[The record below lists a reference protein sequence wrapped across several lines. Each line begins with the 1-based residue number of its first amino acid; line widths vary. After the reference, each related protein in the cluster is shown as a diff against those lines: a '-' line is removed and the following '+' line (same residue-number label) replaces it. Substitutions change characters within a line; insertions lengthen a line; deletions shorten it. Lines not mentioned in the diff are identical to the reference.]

1 MKLQQY
7 SVLEFNL
14 KDAADSIIE
23 MATSNDKDATVS
35 FDLGDFQTAT
45 FEIRQL
51 DDEGNEFYLKESL
64 SADGETYVDEATEG
78 EYDYFELQEML
89 TARIQTLDAVT
100 EYPRPSAKQSVIE
113 KALAVLGLEK
123 YSAAQRRDRS
133 GQWTVQGG
141 AGAADEVSTGR
152 SPRASAGGGGGGG
165 GTGPAIPTTDSQKKI
180 TQAIDPSGLA
190 AGKKRLQ
197 SRADV
202 LAVYATKVKSMNPN
216 YTVGEDGGAVYS
228 FKSKELK
235 ARPANYPKDI
245 PFNPRKQN
253 PKVGDFSN
261 GNEYKA
267 FASKTEMMKWMNEG
281 DLGAHKARTALTEL
295 YEHASKRQGADLN
308 SRVYAQAD
316 NVKGNAPKSVN
327 RFLEK
332 NKLAGFD
339 VDVHHMIPASLGGSN
354 TGRNL
359 VALTPKE
366 HAIAHV
372 LEWSTA
378 RDYAKNGTVIK
389 QGKWGGK
396 QNTFEATGNNIRAN
410 NIYRAIT
417 QQTTA
422 AKRSGN
428 VNAYFKSLST
438 DPSRRQ
444 ANFALN
450 KALKI
455 AKKKKLLLSDS
466 VKDLKL
472 NSTGRPKWTAP
483 NKNDV
488 INILETA

>member
-1 MKLQQY
+1 MKVLRY
-7 SVLEFNL
+7 SELEFNL
-14 KDAADSIIE
+14 KDASDSIIDL
-23 MATSNDKDATVS
+23 ATSDDKESAVG
-35 FDLGDFQTAT
+35 FDIGDSQTAV
-45 FEIRQL
+45 FEIRML
-51 DDEGNEFYLKESL
+51 DDDEFYLKESL
-64 SADGETYVDEATEG
+64 TADGETFVDESTEG
-78 EYDYFELQEML
+78 DYSYYELQEML

-100 EYPRPSAKQSVIE
+100 EYPRLNSQKQTAIE

-123 YSAAQRRDRS
+123 YSASQRRDRS
-133 GQWTVQGG
+133 GKWTVQGG
-141 AGAADEVSTGR
+141 GGAADEGSTGR
-152 SPRASAGGGGGGG
+152 SPRASSGGGG

-202 LAVYATKVKSMNPN
+202 LAVYAPKVKLMNPN
-216 YTVGEDGGAVYS
+216 YTIGEDGGAVYS
-228 FKSKELK
+228 FKNKELK
-235 ARPANYPKDI
+235 DRPKNYPQDI
-245 PFNPRKQN
+245 PYNPRKQN
-253 PKVGDFSN
+253 PKVGDFSK

-281 DLGAHKARTALTEL
+281 DLGAHKARTALAEL

-316 NVKGNAPKSVN
+316 NAKGNQPKSVN

-339 VDVHHMIPASLGGSN
+339 VDIHHMIPASLGGSN
-354 TGRNL
+354 TGKNL

-428 VNAYFKSLST
+428 AKAYFKSLST

-455 AKKKKLLLSDS
+455 AKSKKLLPSDN
-466 VKDLKL
+466 VNDLKL
-472 NSTGRPKWTAP
+472 NSSGRPVWTAP